1 MPAPEWSAVANRCVL
16 QTPWVEEV
24 PGINCQEA
32 TYDALIETI
41 KITLREAI
49 ELNKTDARAAAI
61 SDYSELALSV

>member
-1 MPAPEWSAVANRCVL
+1 MTYTAL
-16 QTPWVEEV
+16 IKQTDDGWIGWVEEV